1 MCSTVALPLHTLSS
15 VSAETDAPTP
25 ERRGAARTDRRKHS
39 RSGRRAKDPRF
50 HWQRLAWLFA
60 GYAIF
65 LSIRS
70 LPATLRE
77 RFFSRSTPTP
87 S

>member
-1 MCSTVALPLHTLSS
+1 VTAAWRWRCILNS
-15 VSAETDAPTP
+15 VRVETTIPTP
-25 ERRGAARTDRRKHS
+25 ERRGAARTDRRKRS
-39 RSGRRAKDPRF
+39 RSGRRSHDPHF
-50 HWQRLAWLFA
+50 NWQRLAWLFA

-70 LPATLRE
+70 LPATLRQ
-77 RFFSRSTPTP
+77 RFFSRTTPTP